1 MAGRTTWLAIAGV
14 LAAGLAGGAYW
25 FSGRDASSHA
35 TASGTAG
42 EKAANIA
49 ARAAGGADAERAAQ
63 ARSGRPAPLSSAPL
77 PPLDAP
83 LATVV
88 RELKSRAEAG
98 DARALCRLAV
108 EYRYCAELPG
118 RMQMIESGVARA
130 QERIEQG
137 GQQGGEGGQSD
148 RRGGWRS
155 TERMA
160 SAFEQ
165 TSELYRHCEGVDVP
179 KSSDIVRY
187 MREAAVAGHPRA
199 ASQYVSGELF
209 TNSDMLD
216 NLPELALYRDNAES
230 MALAAVAQGDL
241 RTAWMLAEA
250 YAGEPGDRRRT
261 LLAQAVDSQ
270 PARALSLLYALR
282 TAVGDPTADAAD
294 PGRAIV
300 PRLQQR
306 IASLERRLPSA
317 EVTRARS
324 EPASIGAGTGTTRT
338 DALQTLSGA
347 MTSRGRGDWSR
358 AVCD

>member
-1 MAGRTTWLAIAGV
+1 MAGKTTWLAIAGV
-14 LAAGLAGGAYW
+14 LAVGLAGAAHW
-25 FSGRDASSHA
+25 FSGRDTSLDAA
-35 TASGTAG
+35 ASGAG
-42 EKAANIA
+42 GEEAANISA
-49 ARAAGGADAERAAQ
+49 KAGGADVERAAQ

-83 LATVV
+83 LAAVV

-108 EYRYCAELPG
+108 EYRYCAELQG

-137 GQQGGEGGQSD
+137 GQGGEGD

-187 MREAAVAGHPRA
+187 MREAAVAGHPQA

-241 RTAWMLAEA
+241 RTTWALAEA
-250 YAGEPGDRRRT
+250 YASEPGDRRRS

-270 PARALSLLYALR
+270 PVRALSLLYALR
-282 TAVGDPTADAAD
+282 TAVGDPIAAAD
-294 PGRAIV
+294 PGQVIL

-317 EVTRARS
+317 DVARARS
-324 EPASIGAGTGTTRT
+324 EPASIGASTGTART
-338 DALQTLSGA
+338 DALQTLSTA
-347 MTSRGRGDWSR
+347 IVSRGRGNWSR
-358 AVCD
+358 AICD

>member
-1 MAGRTTWLAIAGV
+1 MAGKTTWLATAGV
-14 LAAGLAGGAYW
+14 LAVGLAGSAYW
-25 FSGRDASSHA
+25 FSGRDASADA
-35 TASGTAG
+35 TASGAAG
-42 EKAANIA
+42 EEARNITA
-49 ARAAGGADAERAAQ
+49 KVGGADVERAAQ
-63 ARSGRPAPLSSAPL
+63 ARSGRLAPLSSAPL

-83 LATVV
+83 LTTVV
-88 RELKSRAEAG
+88 RELKPRAQAG

-108 EYRYCAELPG
+108 EYRYCAELQG

-130 QERIEQG
+130 QERAQQG

-148 RRGGWRS
+148 RRGDWRS

-165 TSELYRHCEGVDVP
+165 TSELYRHCEGEDVP
-179 KSSDIVRY
+179 KSSEIVRY
-187 MREAAVAGHPRA
+187 MREAAVAGHPQA

-241 RTAWMLAEA
+241 RTAWTLAEA
-250 YAGEPGDRRRT
+250 YASEPGDRRRT
-261 LLAQAVDSQ
+261 LLAQAVDPQ
-270 PARALSLLYALR
+270 PVRALSLLYALR
-282 TAVGDPTADAAD
+282 TAVGDPMETAD
-294 PGRAIV
+294 PGHVIL

-317 EVTRARS
+317 DVARARS
-324 EPASIGAGTGTTRT
+324 EPASIGASTGTTRT
-338 DALQTLSGA
+338 DALQTLSTA
-347 MTSRGRGDWSR
+347 IVSRGRGGWSR
-358 AVCD
+358 AICD

>member
-1 MAGRTTWLAIAGV
+1 MAGTKTWLAIAGV
-14 LAAGLAGGAYW
+14 LAVALAGGAYW
-25 FSGRDASSHA
+25 FSGRDVSTDA
-35 TASGTAG
+35 TASGATG
-42 EKAANIA
+42 EASANI
-49 ARAAGGADAERAAQ
+49 GAKASGSSGVEGAAQ
-63 ARSGRPAPLSSAPL
+63 GRNVRPAPLSSAPL

-88 RELKSRAEAG
+88 RELKPRAQAG

-108 EYRYCAELPG
+108 EYRYCAELQG

-130 QERIEQG
+130 QERIEEG
-137 GQQGGEGGQSD
+137 GQQGGEGD

-187 MREAAVAGHPRA
+187 MREAAVAGHPQA
-199 ASQYVSGELF
+199 AGQYVSGELF
-209 TNSDMLD
+209 TGSDMLD

-241 RTAWMLAEA
+241 RTAWKLAEA
-250 YAGEPGDRRRT
+250 YASEPGDRRRT

-270 PARALSLLYALR
+270 PVRALSLLYALR
-282 TAVGDPTADAAD
+282 TAVGDRTTAAATGND
-294 PGRAIV
+294 PAQAIV

-317 EVTRARS
+317 DVARARS
-324 EPASIGAGTGTTRT
+324 EPAEIGVGTGPART
-338 DALQTLSGA
+338 DALQRLSGA
-347 MTSRGRGDWSR
+347 MASRGRDDWSR
-358 AVCD
+358 DICD

>member
-1 MAGRTTWLAIAGV
+1 MAGKTTWLAIAGV
-14 LAAGLAGGAYW
+14 LVVGLAGGAYW
-25 FSGRDASSHA
+25 FSGRDASLDA
-35 TASGTAG
+35 AASGTGG
-42 EKAANIA
+42 EEAASISA
-49 ARAAGGADAERAAQ
+49 KAGGADVERAAR

-83 LATVV
+83 LAAVV
-88 RELKSRAEAG
+88 RELKPRAQAG

-108 EYRYCAELPG
+108 EYRYCAELQG

-130 QERIEQG
+130 QERAQQG
-137 GQQGGEGGQSD
+137 DQQGGEGGQSD
-148 RRGGWRS
+148 RRGDWRS

-179 KSSDIVRY
+179 KSSEIVRY
-187 MREAAVAGHPRA
+187 MREAAVAGHPQA

-241 RTAWMLAEA
+241 RTAWTLAEA
-250 YAGEPGDRRRT
+250 YASESGDRRRT
-261 LLAQAVDSQ
+261 LLAQAVDPQ
-270 PARALSLLYALR
+270 PVRALSLLYALR
-282 TAVGDPTADAAD
+282 TAVGDPMGTAD
-294 PGRAIV
+294 PGQVIL

-317 EVTRARS
+317 DVARARS
-324 EPASIGAGTGTTRT
+324 EPTSIGASTGTART
-338 DALQTLSGA
+338 DALQTLSTA
-347 MTSRGRGDWSR
+347 IVSRGRGSWSR
-358 AVCD
+358 AICD